1 MAASVL
7 GIEGTEGALGCG
19 TEEYPPWHVHAGRDR
34 PGRKHTGRRT
44 VRSAVQCW
52 RKDRSR
58 RTRGDKNLRLC
69 DLQSERQKHGE
80 NDRSEHVAPST
91 YCTIHLIR

>member
-7 GIEGTEGALGCG
+7 RIEGTEGALGRS
-19 TEEYPPWHVHAGRDR
+19 TEEYPPWDVDAGRDR
-34 PGRKHTGRRT
+34 FGRKHAGRRA

-58 RTRGDKNLRLC
+58 RTRGDKNLRLSN
-69 DLQSERQKHGE
+69 LQSECQKHGE

-91 YCTIHLIR
+91 YSTNHLIR